1 MFLKAGRRGL
11 NPDIIRTLRDM
22 YTRLSIR
29 LKLPPDKNLPPIP
42 KKRLIPVLKGAR
54 QGAVSSPNFF
64 NNYVLEAQDQCPCS
78 LILASTNLSFVCY
91 ADDILN
97 LSRTLPRIS
106 EIFAI
111 LQDEYLKVGLQFNLA
126 KSEIVLFNWK
136 SPTPPSIA
144 LGSSTVQPADHIVY
158 LGLPI
163 GSSLRHT
170 RSLLIEHLNRQISA
184 SYASIVTC
192 KFRFNRHL
200 LASLFNAVALPHI
213 LYIAPFWKIFTKS
226 EKSKICSLFFRFVKY
241 LLRLPPWHRNSPI
254 VKIYKIADPEIA
266 ISRVI
271 GKHNRKVAG
280 HELGPLL
287 VQ

>member
-1 MFLKAGRRGL
+1 
-11 NPDIIRTLRDM
+11 M
-22 YTRLSIR
+22 YTRLFIR
-29 LKLPPDKNLPPIP
+29 PKLPPDKNLPPIP

-97 LSRTLPRIS
+97 LSRTLLRIS

-144 LGSSTVQPADHIVY
+144 LGSSTVQPADHI
-158 LGLPI
+158 
-163 GSSLRHT
+163 
-170 RSLLIEHLNRQISA
+170 A
-184 SYASIVTC
+184 S
-192 KFRFNRHL
+192 
-200 LASLFNAVALPHI
+200 
-213 LYIAPFWKIFTKS
+213 
-226 EKSKICSLFFRFVKY
+226 
-241 LLRLPPWHRNSPI
+241 
-254 VKIYKIADPEIA
+254 
-266 ISRVI
+266 
-271 GKHNRKVAG
+271 
-280 HELGPLL
+280 
-287 VQ
+287 